1 MDTWLVVDDHPAICF
16 AVKAILHSPGN
27 NTVLTATNGMTA
39 LSQIK
44 EKMPSLVI
52 LDIMLNKMDGLQILH
67 YIRQIDPCIKVIVYT
82 SLSEDLY
89 AERALR
95 AGASAFFSKDLEIS
109 QLAPLCQTVL
119 LGYSCFPHTALS
131 SLLVSSTAGDKTDNV
146 LAQLSDRELT
156 VLRYLSSGLSNK
168 EIADRLLLSNKTIS
182 TYKARLMGKLNVT
195 DVSTLAD
202 ILHTYKSQQ
211 SNG

>member
-27 NTVLTATNGMTA
+27 NTVITATNGMTA

-52 LDIMLNKMDGLQILH
+52 LDIMLNKMDGLQVLH
-67 YIRQIDPCIKVIVYT
+67 HIRQIDPHIKVIVYT

-95 AGASAFFSKDLEIS
+95 AGASAFFSKDSEIS
-109 QLAPLCQTVL
+109 QLASLCHTVL
-119 LGYSCFPHTALS
+119 SGYSCFPEAALAT
-131 SLLVSSTAGDKTDNV
+131 LLASSTMGDKTDNV

-168 EIADRLLLSNKTIS
+168 EIADRLILSNKTIS
-182 TYKARLMGKLNVT
+182 TYKARLMGKLHVT
-195 DVSTLAD
+195 DISALAD
-202 ILHTYKSQQ
+202 ILHAHKGPE